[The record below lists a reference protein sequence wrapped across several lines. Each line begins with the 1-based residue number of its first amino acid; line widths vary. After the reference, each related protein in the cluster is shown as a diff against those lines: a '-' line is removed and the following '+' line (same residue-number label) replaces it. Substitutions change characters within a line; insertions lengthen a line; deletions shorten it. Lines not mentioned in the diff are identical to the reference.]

1 LTSFEKCGLFPA
13 SKLSIGVWL
22 GEKTEKTKSIKKDDR
37 DTGWW
42 HPGGKL
48 IEMGADKLS
57 DAELLSIIIAP
68 GVKGISAEK
77 IANNILNKFGS
88 YRGMANQPLERFLE
102 FKGMGDTKVIRLAAV
117 FEMATR
123 IVNEVLKDHE
133 KEE

>member
-1 LTSFEKCGLFPA
+1 MRERAEKKG
-13 SKLSIGVWL
+13 
-22 GEKTEKTKSIKKDDR
+22 SIKKDESA
-37 DTGWW
+37 TAWS

-68 GVKGISAEK
+68 GVKGDSAEK

-117 FEMATR
+117 FEIARR
-123 IVNEVLKDHE
+123 IVDEVLEEHE